1 MNQPAILATREVL
14 RKHLSTGCFI
24 QSTSKPPTIRRS
36 KTRVVQ
42 PPVQNVF
49 QSRNKTKP
57 TVYHLRDVVRD
68 RASEGV
74 TFRLRVPS
82 LQITQGEKIALIG
95 ESGCGKSTLL
105 DMLAFISQPTEVAAY
120 RFRPEQETDAIDVA
134 RLWKKKQMNKLGEL
148 RKRHIGYVMQ
158 TGGLLPYLTVRENMG
173 LSRGVLGLRDDDTVE
188 SLARELGIA
197 RHLDKLPETLSVGER
212 QRVAIGRAL
221 AHEPSIVIAD
231 EPTASVD
238 PFAAEKIMSLFIGLA
253 EERNITVV
261 VASHAWRH
269 IKRLGLRRLA
279 HHTHR
284 SKDGRTTETVVN
296 G

>member
-1 MNQPAILATREVL
+1 VTE
-14 RKHLSTGCFI
+14 
-24 QSTSKPPTIRRS
+24 
-36 KTRVVQ
+36 
-42 PPVQNVF
+42 NVF
-49 QSRNKTKP
+49 QSRNKAKAL
-57 TVYHLRDVVRD
+57 VYHLRDVVRD

-105 DMLAFISQPTEVAAY
+105 DMLAFISQPSESAAF
-120 RFRPEQETDAIDVA
+120 RFRPVAEEEPEDVGEMW
-134 RLWKKKQMNKLGEL
+134 RKRRQNQLGDL

-158 TGGLLPYLTVRENMG
+158 TGGLLPYLTVRENMS
-173 LSRGVLGLRDDDTVE
+173 LSRSVLGLSGSETVDH
-188 SLARELGIA
+188 LARELGIA
-197 RHLDKLPETLSVGER
+197 RHLDKRPDKLSVGER

-238 PFAAEKIMSLFIGLA
+238 PFAAEKIMSLFLDLA
-253 EERNITVV
+253 EQRNITVV

-269 IKRLGLRRLA
+269 IQRLGLRRLA

-284 SKDGRTTETVVN
+284 SQDGKTTETIVN

>member
-1 MNQPAILATREVL
+1 MAE
-14 RKHLSTGCFI
+14 
-24 QSTSKPPTIRRS
+24 
-36 KTRVVQ
+36 
-42 PPVQNVF
+42 NVF
-49 QSRNKTKP
+49 QSRNKAKP
-57 TVYHLRDVVRD
+57 IVYHLRDVIRD

-74 TFRLRVPS
+74 TFRLRVPA

-105 DMLAFISQPTEVAAY
+105 DMLAFIAQPTDLAAY
-120 RFRPEQETDAIDVA
+120 RFRPDIDNDAIDVA
-134 RLWKKKQMNKLGEL
+134 RMWKRRQMNRLGDL
-148 RKRHIGYVMQ
+148 RRRHIGYVMQ
-158 TGGLLPYLTVRENMG
+158 TGGLLPYLTVRDNMT
-173 LSRGVLGLRDDDTVE
+173 LSRSVLGLEDDDTVA

-197 RHLDKLPETLSVGER
+197 RHLDKLPDTLSVGER

-221 AHEPSIVIAD
+221 SHQPSIVIAD

-238 PFAAEKIMSLFIGLA
+238 PFAAEKIMSLFIELA

>member
-1 MNQPAILATREVL
+1 ME
-14 RKHLSTGCFI
+14 
-24 QSTSKPPTIRRS
+24 
-36 KTRVVQ
+36 
-42 PPVQNVF
+42 NVF
-49 QSRNKTKP
+49 QSRNKAKP

-105 DMLAFISQPTEVAAY
+105 DMLAFISKPSDFAAF
-120 RFRPEQETDAIDVA
+120 RFRPEIENEAIDVA
-134 RLWKKKQMNKLGEL
+134 ELWKKKQQNALGDL
-148 RKRHIGYVMQ
+148 RKAHIGYVMQ
-158 TGGLLPYLTVRENMG
+158 TGGLLPYLSVRENMS
-173 LSRGVLGLRDDDTVE
+173 LSRSVLGMKADDTVE
-188 SLARELGIA
+188 GLARHLGIA

-238 PFAAEKIMSLFIGLA
+238 PFAAEKIMSLFIELA

-284 SKDGRTTETVVN
+284 SKDGSTTETIVN